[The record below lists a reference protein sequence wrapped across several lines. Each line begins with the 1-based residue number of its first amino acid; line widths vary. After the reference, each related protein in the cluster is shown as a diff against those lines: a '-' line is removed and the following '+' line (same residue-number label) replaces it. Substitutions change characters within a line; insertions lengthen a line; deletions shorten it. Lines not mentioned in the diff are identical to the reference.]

1 MANGTVKDVNGESG
15 ALAVVGV
22 QNSVEPLVRKRSRG
36 VAELTDKT
44 HAVAAGGGKR
54 VKLSKKQSRNVS
66 IYFEEFSR
74 SFRGRSEMILHRS

>member
-1 MANGTVKDVNGESG
+1 MANGTVESVNGESG

-36 VAELTDKT
+36 VEELTDKT
-44 HAVAAGGGKR
+44 HAVAAGGKR

-66 IYFEEFSR
+66 IHLFLRNSLE
-74 SFRGRSEMILHRS
+74 ILGVDQK